1 LLTASQ
7 SPFSA
12 AAKNA
17 WKSDG
22 IWFVAAFAC
31 ASFSA
36 TNDFNWASTSG
47 FLSDWNV
54 VVCFWRSRQ

>member
-7 SPFSA
+7 SPLAA

-17 WKSDG
+17 WNSDG
-22 IWFVAAFAC
+22 ISFVAVFAC

-36 TNDFNWASTSG
+36 TNDFNWAATSG
-47 FLSDWNV
+47 FLSD
-54 VVCFWRSRQ
+54 